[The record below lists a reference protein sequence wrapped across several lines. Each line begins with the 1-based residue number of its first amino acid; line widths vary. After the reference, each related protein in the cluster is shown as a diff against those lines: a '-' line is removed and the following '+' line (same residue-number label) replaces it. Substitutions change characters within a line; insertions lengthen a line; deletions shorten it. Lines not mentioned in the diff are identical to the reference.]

1 MRLYLGLGVATA
13 GLAALGELV
22 LGPGGATLALSYEA
36 LALVVVAHVSV
47 LILWRVRRERGPDPL
62 LDERYS
68 VARRDAVITTI
79 VGLLA
84 FRRLTEVPVP
94 PELIT
99 VALLVALLAV
109 PVYGLRYLLWYW
121 RGEFDR
127 H

>member
-1 MRLYLGLGVATA
+1 MRLYLGLGAATA
-13 GLAALGELV
+13 LVALAGEAWR
-22 LGPGGATLALSYEA
+22 PGGGTDALAVEA
-36 LALVVVAHVSV
+36 LALVAASWAAV
-47 LILWRVRRERGPDPL
+47 LILHRVRRVRGADPL

-79 VGLLA
+79 VGGLA
-84 FRRLTEVPVP
+84 VRRLTEVGVP
-94 PELIT
+94 AELIT
-99 VALLVALLAV
+99 FALLVALLAV